1 MADTSKRS
9 FSDARD
15 EDEPDA
21 KRRRSRWQDAGPEEQ
36 PAAQTSAQDKLAAL
50 QAQIQ
55 SQMSNVKNML
65 DAKKKGL
72 STATAAPAVQAA
84 GGGPAPLL
92 IDKQGREIGGSMG
105 FQRSDVA
112 TLLVN
117 QAPVK
122 AAPKE
127 VLPMLETDPTVNKY
141 FDPNMKAPTGRRER
155 RAGFKFV
162 DDGTF
167 RKAGEALRSKRSRQN
182 QTSRYGQTQS
192 TVGGSAFLSA
202 EKERV
207 AAAAAAAA
215 AGGEKS
221 EAGDKPSAVAPAT
234 IVPFKKEDPIPDI
247 EWWDTVLQPDY
258 KDPHKVDF
266 NRTKITHLVEHP
278 LPIQPVTEAP
288 ATGPV
293 ALPLTRKEQKKI
305 RTRNR
310 IDTEKEK
317 QAQIRMGLLPPPPP
331 KVKISNMMKALLN
344 EAVQDPSKIEQ
355 QVREEMAQRQ
365 KNHDLRNA
373 ERKLTPEE
381 RRQKKLKK
389 YADEVSLETQVALFR
404 VEDFSN
410 PQHRYKVDINASQ
423 LHLTGAVVICDE
435 SKCNAVVVEGGTR
448 GVKKFTKL
456 LQSRIKWGTAEGE
469 VAENNDD
476 EGAESKGCTLVW
488 QGVVKKPGFK
498 NFHLEE
504 CRTEGLARKFLHDKG
519 VEHYW
524 DMCKK
529 EQIEAAQA

>member
-1 MADTSKRS
+1 MADTNKRS
-9 FSDARD
+9 FSDAG
-15 EDEPDA
+15 EEAEP
-21 KRRRSRWQDAGPEEQ
+21 KKKRSRWQDEGPQDQ
-36 PAAQTSAQDKLAAL
+36 PAASGTEAQDKLKAL

-55 SQMSNVKNML
+55 AQMSNVKNML
-65 DAKKKGL
+65 EAKKKGG
-72 STATAAPAVQAA
+72 AAPAAA
-84 GGGPAPLL
+84 PAGVPKMHSGPGPAPV
-92 IDKQGREIGGSMG
+92 IMDRQGRDVGG
-105 FQRSDVA
+105 FQRDDVA
-112 TLLVN
+112 TLLIN

-127 VLPMLETDPTVNKY
+127 VLPMLETDPTRNKF

-167 RKAGEALRSKRSRQN
+167 RKAGEALRSKRSRQA

-192 TVGGSAFLSA
+192 TVGGTAFLAA

-207 AAAAAAAA
+207 AAVAAAAAS
-215 AGGEKS
+215 GEKVEAS
-221 EAGDKPSAVAPAT
+221 ENKAAPAAPV
-234 IVPFKKEDPIPDI
+234 VPFKKEDPIPDM
-247 EWWDTVLQPDY
+247 EWWDAMLEPDY
-258 KDPHKVDF
+258 TDPHNIAFNKV
-266 NRTKITHLVEHP
+266 KITHLVEHP
-278 LPIQPVTEAP
+278 IPMEPVTEAP
-288 ATGPV
+288 ETGPV

-305 RTRNR
+305 RTRTR
-310 IDTEKEK
+310 IETEKEK

-389 YADEVSLETQVALFR
+389 YADEVSIETQVALFR

-435 SKCNAVVVEGGTR
+435 SKTNAVVVEGGQR
-448 GVKKFTKL
+448 GVKKFAKL
-456 LQSRIKWGTAEGE
+456 LLSRIKWGSAEGE
-469 VAENNDD
+469 VAEEN
-476 EGAESKGCTLVW
+476 AEDGEANKGCTLIW
-488 QGVVKKPGFK
+488 QGVVKKNGFK

-529 EQIEAAQA
+529 AQIEAQQA